1 MMTDPDR
8 RTTEAELEDADGVTV
23 DTHGRVRAKMVKNAK
38 GAAAE
43 DDE

>member
-1 MMTDPDR
+1 MMTDQSG
-8 RTTEAELEDADGVTV
+8 RTSEAELEAADGVTV
-23 DTHGRVRAKMVKNAK
+23 DDDGRVRAKMVKNAK

>member
-1 MMTDPDR
+1 MTASDS

-23 DTHGRVRAKMVKNAK
+23 DDDGRVRAKMVKNAK

>member
-1 MMTDPDR
+1 MTDRDE
-8 RTTEAELEDADGVTV
+8 RTTKAELEDADGVTV
-23 DTHGRVRAKMVKNAK
+23 DDDGRIRAKTVKNAK

>member
-1 MMTDPDR
+1 MTDPEK
-8 RTTEAELEDADGVTV
+8 RTSAAELEDADGVTV
-23 DTHGRVRAKMVKNAK
+23 DDDGRVRAKMVKNAK

>member
-1 MMTDPDR
+1 MMTDR
-8 RTTEAELEDADGVTV
+8 NERTTKAELEAADGVTV
-23 DTHGRVRAKMVKNAK
+23 DDEGRVRAKMVKNAK